1 MRRAELGIDGQ
12 NGGSGANT
20 NASSMA
26 ASKAGSET
34 GDDSQRGTGMVS
46 PTDSANAKD
55 KSAMTREEREAKY
68 KETRDRI
75 FKGFED
81 TESSE
86 VVTGNDTPNEV
97 SRTSSTT
104 GKKKKKA
111 KHNDDGFEARSQ
123 FNAYYPPVQ
132 YSGPTYDQAAN
143 PSTFF
148 NPYMPQPNNQS
159 MHTGLPQSYNQS
171 FQPAQHPQAYQMQ
184 THHAPMTNGNV
195 PYAQY
200 NTGPPLTPYIQQ
212 MPGQYYQS
220 LPQNQMAE
228 ASSAISSPALSN
240 STHLSRP
247 QSQMSDQNWSPS
259 NYSSQYQMFGGPQ
272 PAYQQQNQPMM
283 QANTST
289 TGMPIMTYPFG
300 QLPFQPAMQGG
311 RSQHPLPGSYNRQA
325 FNPQTQAF
333 VPSNG
338 FGPQAAG
345 YVNRPGYLQGNAP
358 RANTQAGNG
367 VLFGQQQ
374 NTHFQTPQTP
384 QPGQFITPY
393 ISPSY
398 TARKSTGQTP
408 RSQSPGQST
417 LSKWGTPATL
427 PPKPPPPEAPSASS
441 ISTMQ
446 NMTSGQGMPTF
457 QNGTY
462 SAPGNTI

>member
-1 MRRAELGIDGQ
+1 
-12 NGGSGANT
+12 
-20 NASSMA
+20 
-26 ASKAGSET
+26 
-34 GDDSQRGTGMVS
+34 MVS
-46 PTDSANAKD
+46 PTDSASAKD
-55 KSAMTREEREAKY
+55 KSSMTREEREAKY

-81 TESSE
+81 TETSE

-104 GKKKKKA
+104 GKKKKKP

-132 YSGPTYDQAAN
+132 YSGATYDQAAN

-148 NPYMPQPNNQS
+148 NPYMPQQHNPP
-159 MHTGLPQSYNQS
+159 MHPVLPQGYNQS
-171 FQPAQHPQAYQMQ
+171 FLPAQQPQTYQMPTQ
-184 THHAPMTNGNV
+184 HASMTNGNS
-195 PYAQY
+195 PYAQQ
-200 NTGPPLTPYIQQ
+200 NPGPSLMPYVQQ

-220 LPQNQMAE
+220 LQQTHMVEP
-228 ASSAISSPALSN
+228 SSAISSPVLGN
-240 STHLSRP
+240 SIHLSRP
-247 QSQMSDQNWSPS
+247 QSQMSDQNWSPN
-259 NYSSQYQMFGGPQ
+259 NYPNPYQMFGVPQ
-272 PAYQQQNQPMM
+272 PAYQQQHPPMI
-283 QANTST
+283 QGNPST
-289 TGMPIMTYPFG
+289 IGMPMMTYPFG

-311 RSQHPLPGSYNRQA
+311 RSQHPLPGSYNRQS

-333 VPSNG
+333 VPSNSL
-338 FGPQAAG
+338 GPQAAG
-345 YVNRPGYLQGNAP
+345 FVNRPGYPQGNSP
-358 RANTQAGNG
+358 RANPQVGNG
-367 VLFGQQQ
+367 ILFGQNQSTYAQ
-374 NTHFQTPQTP
+374 VPHTP
-384 QPGQFITPY
+384 QPGQFLPPY

-398 TARKSTGQTP
+398 AARRSTSQTP

-427 PPKPPPPEAPSASS
+427 PPKPPPSEASNTPS
-441 ISTMQ
+441 ITTMQ